1 MRKKKPSKVEI
12 LQSYLASI
20 PTKEKGKHFINSQVF
35 FRGPAGYWV
44 VLAGQEVKNPFD
56 EEAAEYLG
64 FNFESAMSTLRYY
77 GFTTNYD

>member
-20 PTKEKGKHFINSQVF
+20 PTKEEFKNFINSRVF

-44 VLAGQEVKNPFD
+44 VLVGQEVKKPFD
-56 EEAAEYLG
+56 EETAEYLG
-64 FNFESAMSTLRYY
+64 LNFEQAMHTLRYY